1 MKITI
6 DPNSGYCFGVT
17 YAIEHAE
24 RELQTDDKLFV
35 IGDIVHNNKE
45 VDRLNKLGL
54 EAIDHEQFSKLKNV
68 KVLLRAH
75 GEPPST
81 YAMAKQNNIELVD
94 ASCPVVLNL
103 QKRIKKA
110 YEEGKDTQ
118 TQIVIYGKL
127 GHAEVNGLVGQTDGK
142 AIVCEGVQDIYKI
155 DKNYPV
161 VVFSQTTKT
170 IDGFHQLVNALK
182 EQGYDVVKDNDT
194 ICRKVSNRVPIL
206 TQFAQEHDV
215 IVFVGGKKSSNGK
228 WLYSVCKKHNNRSF
242 FVSEAEEVDM
252 DWFTNCESVG
262 VCGATSTPQWL
273 MEEVATFI
281 ENKEKQNK
289 GNEKD

>member
-24 RELQTDDKLFV
+24 RELKEDRSLFV

-45 VDRLNKLGL
+45 VERLNKLGL
-54 EAIDHEQFSKLKNV
+54 ESIDHEQFANLKDV
-68 KVLLRAH
+68 KVLFRAH

-81 YAMAKQNNIELVD
+81 YKMAKKNNIQLVD

-110 YEEGKDTQ
+110 YEKGKKEG

-127 GHAEVNGLVGQTDGK
+127 GHAEVNGLVGQTEGN
-142 AIVCEGVQDIYKI
+142 AIVCQGVEDIHKI

-161 VVFSQTTKT
+161 IVFSQTTKT
-170 IDGFHQLVNALK
+170 IEGFHELVDTLRM
-182 EQGYDVVKDNDT
+182 QGYNIVKDNDT

-206 TQFAQEHDV
+206 TKFAQEHDV

-228 WLYSVCKKHNNRSF
+228 WLYSVCKRNNERSF
-242 FVSEAEEVDM
+242 FVSEAEEVDLS
-252 DWFTNCESVG
+252 WFKNCKSAG
-262 VCGATSTPQWL
+262 ICGATSTPQWL
-273 MEEVATFI
+273 MEEVAAYI
-281 ENKEKQNK
+281 EERKNQIII
-289 GNEKD
+289 

>member
-1 MKITI
+1 MKEKKIKITI

-24 RELQTDDKLFV
+24 RELKEEDKLFV

-45 VDRLNKLGL
+45 VDRLNKMGL
-54 EAIDHEQFSKLKNV
+54 EAIDHQKFSELKNA

-81 YAMAKQNNIELVD
+81 YEMAKKNNIKLVD

-110 YEEGKDTQ
+110 YEKGKATN
-118 TQIVIYGKL
+118 TQIVIYGKI
-127 GHAEVNGLVGQTDGK
+127 GHAEVNGLVGQTEGN
-142 AIVCEGVQDIYKI
+142 AIVCESVDDIHKV
-155 DKNYPV
+155 DKEYPV
-161 VVFSQTTKT
+161 IVFSQTTKT
-170 IDGFHQLVNALK
+170 IEGFHLLVKTLR
-182 EQGYDVVKDNDT
+182 EEGFEVLKDNDT

-206 TQFAQEHDV
+206 TEFAKEHNV
-215 IVFVGGKKSSNGK
+215 IIFVGGKKSSNGK
-228 WLYSVCKKHNNRSF
+228 WLYSICKKNNDHSF

-252 DWFTNCESVG
+252 SWFEDCESVG
-262 VCGATSTPQWL
+262 ICGATSTPQWL
-273 MEEVATFI
+273 MEEVAQHI
-281 ENKEKQNK
+281 EEHTK
-289 GNEKD
+289 

>member
-6 DPNSGYCFGVT
+6 DPHSGYCFGVT

-24 RELQTDDKLFV
+24 RELKQDDSLFV

-54 EAIDHEQFSKLKNV
+54 KSIDHEQFAKLKNV

-75 GEPPST
+75 GEPPTT
-81 YAMAKQNNIELVD
+81 YAMAKNNNIQLVD

-110 YEEGKDTQ
+110 YEKGKNTQ

-127 GHAEVNGLVGQTDGK
+127 GHAEVNGLVGQTEGN
-142 AIVCEGVQDIYKI
+142 AIVCEGIQDIDKI
-155 DKNYPV
+155 NKNYPV

-170 IDGFHQLVNALK
+170 IEGFQHLIKTLQQ
-182 EQGYDVVKDNDT
+182 EGYDVIKGNDT

-206 TQFAQEHDV
+206 TDFAQKHDV
-215 IVFVGGKKSSNGK
+215 IIFVGGKKSSNGK
-228 WLYSVCKKHNNRSF
+228 WLYSVCKRNNERSF
-242 FVSEAEEVDM
+242 FVSEAKEVIM
-252 DWFTNCESVG
+252 SWFEDCETVG
-262 VCGATSTPQWL
+262 ICGATSTPQWL
-273 MEEVATFI
+273 MEEVAQYI
-281 ENKEKQNK
+281 EMQNNNNFEKI
-289 GNEKD
+289 

>member
-24 RELQTDDKLFV
+24 RELKEDSNLFV

-45 VDRLNKLGL
+45 VERLNKLGL
-54 EAIDHEQFSKLKNV
+54 EAIDHEQFAKLKDA

-81 YAMAKQNNIELVD
+81 YEMAKQNNIQLVD

-110 YEEGKDTQ
+110 YEKGKDTQ
-118 TQIVIYGKL
+118 TQIAIYGKR
-127 GHAEVNGLVGQTDGK
+127 GHAEVNGLVGQTEGN
-142 AIVCEGVQDIYKI
+142 AIVCEGIDDIVKV

-170 IDGFHQLVNALK
+170 IEGFHKLVDTLRA
-182 EQGYDVVKDNDT
+182 EGYNVVKDNDT

-206 TQFAQEHDV
+206 TQFSQEHDV

-228 WLYSVCKKHNNRSF
+228 WLHSVCKKNNERSY

-252 DWFTNCESVG
+252 NWFENCESVG
-262 VCGATSTPQWL
+262 ICGATSTPQWL
-273 MEEVATFI
+273 MEEVARHI
-281 ENKEKQNK
+281 ENHTK
-289 GNEKD
+289 

>member
-1 MKITI
+1 MKIII

-24 RELQTDDKLFV
+24 RELEQDDSLFV

-54 EAIDHEQFSKLKNV
+54 KAIDHEQFAQLKNT

-81 YAMAKQNNIELVD
+81 YEMAKKNNVKLVD

-103 QKRIKKA
+103 QKRIKRA
-110 YEEGKDTQ
+110 YEKGKKER

-127 GHAEVNGLVGQTDGK
+127 GHAEVNGLVGQTEGK
-142 AIVCEGVQDIYKI
+142 AIVCQGIEDIHKI
-155 DKNYPV
+155 DKKYPV
-161 VVFSQTTKT
+161 IVFSQTTKT
-170 IDGFHQLVNALK
+170 IEGFQELVNTLK
-182 EQGYDVVKDNDT
+182 EQGYNVIKDNDT

-206 TQFAQEHDV
+206 TQFAQKYDV

-228 WLYSVCKKHNNRSF
+228 WLYSVCKRNNERSF

-252 DWFTNCESVG
+252 SWFQNCKSVG
-262 VCGATSTPQWL
+262 ICGATSTPQWL
-273 MEEVATFI
+273 MEEVAKYI
-281 ENKEKQNK
+281 KEQT
-289 GNEKD
+289 D

>member
-6 DPNSGYCFGVT
+6 DPHSGYCFGVT

-24 RELQTDDKLFV
+24 RELKQDDSLFV

-54 EAIDHEQFSKLKNV
+54 KSIDHEQFAKLKDV

-75 GEPPST
+75 GEPPTT
-81 YAMAKQNNIELVD
+81 YAMAKNNNIQLVD

-110 YEEGKDTQ
+110 YEKGKNTQ

-127 GHAEVNGLVGQTDGK
+127 GHAEVNGLVGQTEGN
-142 AIVCEGVQDIYKI
+142 AIVCEGIQDIDKI
-155 DKNYPV
+155 NKNYPV

-170 IDGFHQLVNALK
+170 IEGFQHLIKTLQQ
-182 EQGYDVVKDNDT
+182 EGYDVIKGNDT

-206 TQFAQEHDV
+206 TDFAQKHDV
-215 IVFVGGKKSSNGK
+215 IIFVGGKKSSNGK
-228 WLYSVCKKHNNRSF
+228 WLYSVCKRNNERSF
-242 FVSEAEEVDM
+242 FVSEAKEVIM
-252 DWFTNCESVG
+252 SWFEDCETVG
-262 VCGATSTPQWL
+262 ICGATSTPQWL
-273 MEEVATFI
+273 MEEVAQYI
-281 ENKEKQNK
+281 EMQNNNNFEKI
-289 GNEKD
+289 

>member
-1 MKITI
+1 MRITI

-24 RELQTDDKLFV
+24 RELKEDSNLFV

-45 VDRLNKLGL
+45 VERLNKLGL
-54 EAIDHEQFSKLKNV
+54 EAIDHEQFAKLKDA

-81 YAMAKQNNIELVD
+81 YEMAKQNNIQLVD

-110 YEEGKDTQ
+110 YEKGKDTQ
-118 TQIVIYGKL
+118 TQIVIYGKQ
-127 GHAEVNGLVGQTDGK
+127 GHAEVNGLVGQTEGN
-142 AIVCEGVQDIYKI
+142 AIVCEGVDDIVKI
-155 DKNYPV
+155 DRNYPV

-170 IDGFHQLVNALK
+170 IEGFHKLVDTLRA
-182 EQGYDVVKDNDT
+182 EGYNVVKDNDT

-206 TQFAQEHDV
+206 TQFSQEHDV

-228 WLYSVCKKHNNRSF
+228 WLHSVCQKNNERSY
-242 FVSEAEEVDM
+242 FVSEAKEVDM
-252 DWFTNCESVG
+252 SWFENCKSVG
-262 VCGATSTPQWL
+262 ICGATSTPQWL
-273 MEEVATFI
+273 MEEVAKHI
-281 ENKEKQNK
+281 ENHTK
-289 GNEKD
+289 

>member
-24 RELQTDDKLFV
+24 RELKQDDSLFV

-54 EAIDHEQFSKLKNV
+54 ESIDHQQFAQLKNT

-81 YAMAKQNNIELVD
+81 YEMAKKNNIQLVD

-110 YEEGKDTQ
+110 YEKGKEEGI
-118 TQIVIYGKL
+118 QIVIYGKL
-127 GHAEVNGLVGQTDGK
+127 GHAEVNGLVGQTEGT
-142 AIVCEGVQDIYKI
+142 AIVCQGVEDIHKI

-161 VVFSQTTKT
+161 IVFSQTTKT
-170 IDGFHQLVNALK
+170 IEGFHELVNTLK
-182 EQGYDVVKDNDT
+182 EQGYNVVKDNDT

-206 TQFAQEHDV
+206 TKFAQEHDV

-228 WLYSVCKKHNNRSF
+228 WLYSVCKRNNNHSF
-242 FVSEAEEVDM
+242 FVSEAQEVDM
-252 DWFTNCESVG
+252 TWFQDCESVG
-262 VCGATSTPQWL
+262 ICGATSTPQWL
-273 MEEVATFI
+273 MEEVAQHI
-281 ENKEKQNK
+281 EKQT
-289 GNEKD
+289 DS

>member
-17 YAIEHAE
+17 HAIKHAE
-24 RELQTDDKLFV
+24 QELQEDENLFV

-45 VDRLNKLGL
+45 VDRLQKLGL
-54 EAIDHEQFSKLKNV
+54 EAIDHERFSKLKDV

-81 YAMAKQNNIELVD
+81 YQMAKKNNIELID

-110 YEEGKDTQ
+110 YEKGKDKK

-127 GHAEVNGLVGQTDGK
+127 GHAEVNGLVGQTEGN
-142 AIVCEGVQDIYKI
+142 AIVCESLKDI
-155 DKNYPV
+155 DKIKKEYPV

-170 IDGFHQLVNALK
+170 IEGFQQLVQTLK
-182 EQGYDVVKDNDT
+182 ERGYTVLKDNDT

-206 TQFAQEHDV
+206 KEFSKEHDV

-228 WLYSVCKKHNNRSF
+228 WLYSVCRGENEQSY

-252 DWFTNCESVG
+252 SWFENCESVG
-262 VCGATSTPQWL
+262 ICGATSTPQWL
-273 MEEVATFI
+273 MEEVAEYI
-281 ENKEKQNK
+281 KEQQK
-289 GNEKD
+289 

>member
-24 RELQTDDKLFV
+24 RELNQDDSLFV

-54 EAIDHEQFSKLKNV
+54 KAIDHGQFSKLKDV

-81 YAMAKQNNIELVD
+81 YEMAKKNNIQLVD

-110 YEEGKDTQ
+110 YEKGKQ
-118 TQIVIYGKL
+118 SGTQIVIYGKL
-127 GHAEVNGLVGQTDGK
+127 GHAEVNGLVGQTEGN
-142 AIVCEGVQDIYKI
+142 AIVCESTDDIDKI

-170 IDGFHQLVNALK
+170 IEGFHELVKTLK
-182 EQGYDVVKDNDT
+182 ERGYKVVKDNDT

-228 WLYSVCKKHNNRSF
+228 WLYSVCQRNNSRSF
-242 FVSEAEEVDM
+242 FVSEAEEVDIS
-252 DWFTNCESVG
+252 WFENCDSVG

-273 MEEVATFI
+273 MEEVAKYIDTHT
-281 ENKEKQNK
+281 K
-289 GNEKD
+289 